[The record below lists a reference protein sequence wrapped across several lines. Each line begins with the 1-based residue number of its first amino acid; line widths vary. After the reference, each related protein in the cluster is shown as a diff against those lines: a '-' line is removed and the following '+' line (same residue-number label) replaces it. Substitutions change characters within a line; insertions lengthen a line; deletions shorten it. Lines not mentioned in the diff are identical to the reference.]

1 MVTSASTHRA
11 HEPRFL
17 QLFNGPYVICP
28 CAHQHGH
35 WPSDNRAEQASAF
48 ESLPIFEELV
58 SSMTARIDYYV
69 RMKHEDWTLHLEP
82 VLPNHKE
89 SPEVIS
95 EMEEGG
101 VGNHWLW
108 TT

>member
-1 MVTSASTHRA
+1 
-11 HEPRFL
+11 
-17 QLFNGPYVICP
+17 
-28 CAHQHGH
+28 
-35 WPSDNRAEQASAF
+35 
-48 ESLPIFEELV
+48 
-58 SSMTARIDYYV
+58 MTARIDYYV